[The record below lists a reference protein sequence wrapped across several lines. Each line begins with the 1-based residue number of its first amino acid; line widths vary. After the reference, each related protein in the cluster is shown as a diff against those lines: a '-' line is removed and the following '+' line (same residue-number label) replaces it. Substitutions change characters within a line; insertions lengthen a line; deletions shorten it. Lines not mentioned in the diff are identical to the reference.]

1 MKQVKL
7 ATLLLLPLFS
17 AALFGFSET
26 AEAEA
31 ESWSGNGKVGFEGSY
46 EKEIKDPEH
55 PEQAADPGDS
65 PSTDGD
71 LRIDF
76 VPQFNFWANAKVDED
91 VTVYG
96 NAQLFHGNTGARGNF
111 VQVSDFRGTGKG
123 WLLQVRQETQFKNDA
138 AENKELDGAVISL
151 GDSWANST
159 RSADEA
165 PIVQKDVI
173 RIDNIGQTYNLA
185 EAKSGTGEGSW
196 AIIFGASIENENGMK
211 DTLIPRL
218 DAKGNPVTDP
228 VFDNKAI
235 YQNKALSLSIP
246 GATKK
251 DPVVYSTVITWILS
265 ELP

>member
-26 AEAEA
+26 ARA

-46 EKEIKDPEH
+46 EKEIRDPEH
-55 PEQAADPGDS
+55 PDQAADPGDS

-91 VTVYG
+91 VMIYG
-96 NAQLFHGNTGARGNF
+96 NAQLFHGDTGARGNF

-123 WLLQVRQETQFKNDA
+123 WLLQVRQETQLKNDT
-138 AENKELDGAVISL
+138 AESKELDGAVISL

-185 EAKSGTGEGSW
+185 EAKTGTGEGSW
-196 AIIFGASIENENGMK
+196 AIIFGASIENENGMT

-218 DAKGNPVTDP
+218 DAEGNPVTDP
-228 VFDNKAI
+228 TFDNKAI

-251 DPVVYSTVITWILS
+251 DPVAYSTVITWILS